1 MAEFKKL
8 TKEEVAKLDK
18 KDIYVAKKAAPGEV
32 EGQGITRCPLCGT
45 LLHVPGTPPYV
56 TCCEC
61 GITFHVT
68 WY

>member
-18 KDIYVAKKAAPGEV
+18 KDIYVAKKAAAGEV
-32 EGQGITRCPLCGT
+32 EGQGITRCPYCGT
-45 LLHVPGTPPYV
+45 LLRVAGTPPYV
-56 TCCEC
+56 TCCDC
-61 GITFHVT
+61 LGTFHVT